1 MEEKLKKCFEGMV
14 VKKVPGRSKFFSAS
28 LSLPSFMRDWL
39 VMRFANENG
48 DINTDDVVE
57 YVHRYI
63 PRREEWHGI
72 LKDLMDG
79 IRAKF
84 LAKVRVKADM
94 ARGEWLFSLP
104 DFGYPSRA
112 REAVIDAQVVERSSK
127 HLFGETEAW
136 GIVELVWYKEDFDD
150 EDSGRVHM
158 VDFKPFC
165 PYQVELDYFQEA
177 RKEFTVEEW
186 TDVIL
191 SAIDY
196 NPFGFLNTLQKTTL
210 INRLLPFV
218 EKRVN
223 LIELAPKET
232 GKSYLFS
239 QISKYGWL
247 VSGGS
252 VTRAKL
258 FYDNSKRTEGLIKR
272 YDYVALDEIQSIKFN
287 APEEIQGALK
297 GYLESDAGEFRVGD
311 YHGYADAGFILL
323 GNIDDELMDE
333 NRNMF
338 RDLPLIF
345 HEAALL
351 DRFHGFIRGWDIP
364 KMKGNMVANGWAL
377 NVEYFSEIMH
387 ALRSE
392 ILYGAI
398 VDEVL
403 DVPKSAGARDTKS
416 IKRICSAL
424 LKLYFPHV
432 RDASDLEKDEFNRYC
447 LEPAKQMRRIIRK
460 QLHIINPGEY
470 AENIPD
476 IQYEY

>member
-1 MEEKLKKCFEGMV
+1 MEEKLRKCFEGMV
-14 VKKVPGRSKFFSAS
+14 VKKVPGRSKFFSAT

-39 VMRFANENG
+39 VMRFMDQNG
-48 DINTDDVVE
+48 EVNTDDVAE
-57 YVHRYI
+57 YVRKYI
-63 PRREEWHGI
+63 PRREHWRAI

-84 LAKVRVKADM
+84 LAKVRVAADM

-104 DFGYPSRA
+104 DFGYPSRM
-112 REAVIDAQVVERSSK
+112 REAIIDPQVVERSGN
-127 HLFGETEAW
+127 HLFGENEAW
-136 GIVELVWYKEDFDD
+136 GIVELVWYKEDFSDD
-150 EDSGRVHM
+150 ASGRVRM

-196 NPFGFLNTLQKTTL
+196 SPVGFLSTVQKTTF
-210 INRLLPFV
+210 ISRLLPFV

-232 GKSYLFS
+232 GKSYIFS
-239 QISKYGWL
+239 QISKRGWL

-258 FYDNSKRTEGLIKR
+258 FYDNSKRTEGLISR
-272 YDYVALDEIQSIKFN
+272 YDYVALDEVQSIKFN
-287 APEEIQGALK
+287 TPEEIQGALK

-311 YHGYADAGFILL
+311 YHGIADAGFVLL
-323 GNIDDELMDE
+323 GNIDDDLMDDD
-333 NRNMF
+333 RNMF
-338 RDLPLIF
+338 RDLPVIF

-403 DVPKSAGARDTKS
+403 DVPKSAGARDAKS
-416 IKRICSAL
+416 IKRTCSGF

-432 RDASDLEKDEFNRYC
+432 RDASDLKKDEFIRYC

-460 QLHIINPGEY
+460 QLHIVNPGEY
-470 AENIPD
+470 SADIPD
-476 IQYEY
+476 IQYKY